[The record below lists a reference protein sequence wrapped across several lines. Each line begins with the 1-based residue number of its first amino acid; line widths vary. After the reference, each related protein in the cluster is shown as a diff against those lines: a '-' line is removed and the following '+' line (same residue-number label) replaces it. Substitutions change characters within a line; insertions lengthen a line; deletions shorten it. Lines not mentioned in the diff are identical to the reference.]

1 MIHSPSRLSPS
12 TRARRIINY
21 RKWCDDNLLLLPL
34 GGGWEGVGLSDPDSC
49 WCASPRHRRGSAEI
63 ELLICCIIL
72 LSLILLVSGTLKI
85 GGARLTATQ
94 QAAFQAFHNA
104 TEDSTP
110 LYTNDPAAQ
119 PIDGIAAIRPTLPN
133 RVHSPH
139 PTATATGLTG
149 GDAGGTFKV
158 TVSGHA
164 AVISPTW
171 AYSAYPVGTADQA
184 MLQTWFEDYMRD
196 PAGVDDNTRSSL
208 GLSAPW
214 QP

>member
-1 MIHSPSRLSPS
+1 MIPNPSRLSPS
-12 TRARRIINY
+12 ISGPPM
-21 RKWCDDNLLLLPL
+21 PL
-34 GGGWEGVGLSDPDSC
+34 SGY
-49 WCASPRHRRGSAEI
+49 ASRLRHRGSAEI
-63 ELLICCIIL
+63 ELLIACIIL
-72 LSLILLVSGTLKI
+72 LSLILLVAGTLKI

-119 PIDGIAAIRPTLPN
+119 PIVGIAAIRPTLPN

-139 PTATATGLTG
+139 PTAQATGLTG
-149 GDAGGTFKV
+149 GEGGTFKV
-158 TVSGHA
+158 TVGGHA

-171 AYSAYPVGTADQA
+171 AYSAYPVGASDQA
-184 MLQTWFEDYMRD
+184 MLQIWFEDYVRD
-196 PAGVDDNTRSSL
+196 PLGIDDNTRSSL
-208 GLSAPW
+208 GLSDPW